1 MTYKIGVIGDKESV
15 LPFKLF
21 GFDVREGIEAKSV
34 RKTIDQMAKNE
45 YGVIYLTEACA
56 AMVPETIERYESQLT
71 PAIVLIPNHKGSLGL
86 GQQKVEDIVEKAIG
100 QNIL

>member
-21 GFDVREGIEAKSV
+21 GFSVYSDTSKEAVLKAFRHMAAEG
-34 RKTIDQMAKNE
+34 
-45 YGVIYLTEACA
+45 YGVIYLTEECGKKIAD
-56 AMVPETIERYESQLT
+56 EIERHKSNPKLSV
-71 PAIVLIPNHKGSLGL
+71 VLIPNHDGTLGI
-86 GQQKVEDIVEKAIG
+86 GRQMIQDNVEKAVG

>member
-21 GFDVREGIEAKSV
+21 GFDVHEGIEAKAI
-34 RKTIDQMAKNE
+34 RKTVEEMAKKD
-45 YGVIYLTEACA
+45 YGVIYMTEACA

-71 PAIVLIPNHKGSLGL
+71 PAIVLIPNHSGTLGL
-86 GQQKVEDIVEKAIG
+86 GQKKVEDIVEKAIG